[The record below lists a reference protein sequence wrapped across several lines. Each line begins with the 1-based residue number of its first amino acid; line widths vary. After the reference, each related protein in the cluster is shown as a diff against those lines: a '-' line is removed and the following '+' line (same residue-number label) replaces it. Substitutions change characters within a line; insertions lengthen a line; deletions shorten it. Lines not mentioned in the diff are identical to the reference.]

1 MDGGSNMSEHK
12 KVELQKGFYIY
23 GIVLFLY
30 WGLMFFLDKD
40 YFSGKYMIEGMS
52 FIGVAVIIYFLL
64 VYLFHKSDVG
74 RKIVMWSLGA
84 VFIVAVTGFFV
95 TFG

>member
-1 MDGGSNMSEHK
+1 MSEHK
-12 KVELQKGFYIY
+12 KVELQKGFNIF
-23 GIVLFLY
+23 GIVLFVY

-40 YFSGKYMIEGMS
+40 YFSSKYMIEGMS
-52 FIGVAVIIYFLL
+52 FISIAVIIYFLL

-84 VFIVAVTGFFV
+84 VFLVAVIGFSV
-95 TFG
+95 TLGNH